1 MNINCRSF
9 WHRPI
14 ICFAATSI
22 WCVCALLHAQLISTP
37 HAFTKRPLLLFN
49 AKCSSMSV
57 SRQGEQPSLQAH
69 LTSHIQLDVLL
80 LLSIVFF
87 FFFVSVSHVGNQHA
101 LVPIHNSK
109 TMIWFAHTSQRH
121 SSMNWAKIKKKK
133 KIESKIMSIERAEK
147 KNSTVENDTRKKNYN
162 NRQTDTYL
170 ACRYEHICGNGL
182 YTAVKA
188 AKKK

>member
-1 MNINCRSF
+1 MSCRFSFSLYFRHFFAVFIVILLFSVNMNINCRSF

-87 FFFVSVSHVGNQHA
+87 FFCLSF
-101 LVPIHNSK
+101 
-109 TMIWFAHTSQRH
+109 TCW
-121 SSMNWAKIKKKK
+121 
-133 KIESKIMSIERAEK
+133 ES
-147 KNSTVENDTRKKNYN
+147 TR
-162 NRQTDTYL
+162 TGTY
-170 ACRYEHICGNGL
+170 
-182 YTAVKA
+182 TQ
-188 AKKK
+188 